1 LGGVGGPKMRCGG
14 CRAGEHHRHQVAR
27 KCPCWCHGPSL
38 VAAWEEAVIDRV
50 GGGLLGLC
58 VGDCLGAT
66 CEFMTAEQIASRLGR
81 HTEITGGGAFG
92 WAPGEGTDDSDM
104 AIAVARAY
112 AQGYSLEAVAEGFLA
127 WYHKRPKDIGGTTAA
142 ALGALNRGGD
152 ARASGR
158 TDDRSAGNGGLM
170 RAIATGLARPNTA
183 VRRQEAQEIS
193 AVTHG
198 ERRCKQAALVYCDLA
213 NHLVEGASPVQA
225 LAWAFDE
232 SPVDDDVADVLRA
245 GPRSRPQSLDTSGYV
260 LATLGVAV
268 WALCSG
274 LGFEEALVTVVN
286 LGGDAD
292 TTGAVA
298 GGLLGAHYG
307 RGAVPS
313 RWAGTIAYGTE
324 VSALASALSALRL
337 RSPGLA

>member
-1 LGGVGGPKMRCGG
+1 MLTDR
-14 CRAGEHHRHQVAR
+14 VAF
-27 KCPCWCHGPSL
+27 
-38 VAAWEEAVIDRV
+38 VVID
-50 GGGLLGLC
+50 GGGRQRGPHAC
-58 VGDCLGAT
+58 HCYRPRSAQHGCA
-66 CEFMTAEQIASRLGR
+66 
-81 HTEITGGGAFG
+81 
-92 WAPGEGTDDSDM
+92 AP
-104 AIAVARAY
+104 
-112 AQGYSLEAVAEGFLA
+112 
-127 WYHKRPKDIGGTTAA
+127 
-142 ALGALNRGGD
+142 
-152 ARASGR
+152 
-158 TDDRSAGNGGLM
+158 RSAGNKRGY
-170 RAIATGLARPNTA
+170 PW
-183 VRRQEAQEIS
+183 
-193 AVTHG
+193 

-225 LAWAFDE
+225 LAWALDE

-245 GPRSRPQSLDTSGYV
+245 APRSRPGSLDTSGYV
-260 LATLGVAV
+260 LATLEVAV
-268 WALCSG
+268 WALCSA

-324 VSALASALSALRL
+324 VSALAPALSALRL